1 MTEIA
6 EPQSSVAGP
15 LDLAARLEQ
24 KPAALFRASS
34 MNTSRKLAVGTSLCS
49 SAKVGWRIKPGG
61 ARLKPSHF
69 AGHGATSCLGRELDS
84 RTAGAEGS
92 VIFDGARYSPLGERA
107 AIRIRDIMEYIFC
120 AKIGPQRIEK

>member
-1 MTEIA
+1 
-6 EPQSSVAGP
+6 VAGP

-34 MNTSRKLAVGTSLCS
+34 MNTSRKLAVARSLCS

-69 AGHGATSCLGRELDS
+69 AGHGATSCLGRELENGGGRRQRDIRWSQIFAS
-84 RTAGAEGS
+84 RE
-92 VIFDGARYSPLGERA
+92 PGEP